1 MIRSGGSIAGVKDER
16 GLSSGVQ
23 VTLLFPVAFS
33 VLLLALQW
41 AFVSWADATA
51 LAAAQD
57 GARVAAAHRGDA
69 ASGNS
74 AAALAADNG
83 ALEAV
88 TVAVERGSRST
99 TVTVSGRA
107 VSVVP
112 GWAPMVTKIATH
124 PTQRLTR

>member
-1 MIRSGGSIAGVKDER
+1 MSNER

-23 VTLLFPVAFS
+23 VAVLFPVAFS

-57 GARVAAAHRGDA
+57 GARAAAGFRG
-69 ASGNS
+69 S
-74 AAALAADNG
+74 AAAGDRVALDAADNG
-83 ALEAV
+83 SLTQLAV
-88 TVAVERGSRST
+88 DVERGGAHT
-99 TVTVSGRA
+99 VVTVSGRA

-112 GWAPMVTKIATH
+112 GWAPLVTKSAEV
-124 PTQRLTR
+124 PTERLTG